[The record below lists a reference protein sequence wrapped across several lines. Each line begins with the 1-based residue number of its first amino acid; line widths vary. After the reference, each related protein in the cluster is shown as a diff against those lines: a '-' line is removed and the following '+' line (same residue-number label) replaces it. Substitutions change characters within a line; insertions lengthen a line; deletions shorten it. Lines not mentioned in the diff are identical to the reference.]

1 MRWPVRQAKG
11 RSKCIYVSFSL
22 GLPHQALGKPSQGRL
37 KYSELVMNH
46 GEDCN
51 LTVKVLG
58 PAVENLGTR
67 YPTRPPYSTR
77 DRRWAKSIYYVIE

>member
-51 LTVKVLG
+51 STVKVSG
-58 PAVENLGTR
+58 AITKNM
-67 YPTRPPYSTR
+67 STG
-77 DRRWAKSIYYVIE
+77 DPHSLNIQLEIGSGSNPSVM